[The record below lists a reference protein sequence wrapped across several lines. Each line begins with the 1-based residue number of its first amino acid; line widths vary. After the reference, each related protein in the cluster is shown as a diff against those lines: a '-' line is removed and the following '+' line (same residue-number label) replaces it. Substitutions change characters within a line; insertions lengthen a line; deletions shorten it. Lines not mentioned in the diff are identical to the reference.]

1 MQRGLPAM
9 ASDIPVFREIGGDY
23 MAYFDL
29 HNPQS
34 LTDLVLGMER
44 SGEFPA
50 PLSLDQW
57 RWLSWREASAQLVQ
71 RIERNLNHPLP
82 ASEGQHAHCS

>member
-29 HNPQS
+29 ATPQS
-34 LTDLVLGMER
+34 LTDLVVDMER
-44 SGEFPA
+44 TQRFPA
-50 PLSLDQW
+50 PLGLEQW
-57 RWLSWREASAQLVQ
+57 RWLSWREASAQLVE
-71 RIERNLNHPLP
+71 RIERNLNPSVAAP
-82 ASEGQHAHCS
+82 QSQHAHCS